1 MTIEEGTN
9 RINQIA
15 MDVDTMS
22 PPAKLA
28 RATLESGATVA
39 LPAQKQSAPTVTFD
53 PSIPVLDNTMK
64 PKKIILVPTNVAPAT
79 FAPPVTGKTPK
90 KTKKAIDD
98 NTAPSVIKDRWE
110 HCAGTPLRVYK
121 FHRDGSRVTHV
132 CCMCKK
138 GQTSWY
144 CIGCKSWFCLSA
156 SKDTDTREKTFVYQ
170 NIKGEEVVFEMSCYH
185 QKHQAAWERAEGKEH
200 FDLTVTK
207 IEECEECA
215 SDLESLEICTIW
227 ACRPFPYF
235 SSSKTC

>member
-1 MTIEEGTN
+1 MTIEEVTN

-15 MDVDTMS
+15 MDVDIMS

-64 PKKIILVPTNVAPAT
+64 PKKVILVPTNVAPAT

-144 CIGCKSWFCLSA
+144 CIGCKSWFCFSA
-156 SKDTDTREKTFVYQ
+156 SKETDTREKAFVYQ

-185 QKHQAAWERAEGKEH
+185 QKHQAAWERAEGKER
-200 FDLTVTK
+200 FDLTVMK
-207 IEECEECA
+207 IEECA
-215 SDLESLEICTIW
+215 SNLESLKNM
-227 ACRPFPYF
+227 Y
-235 SSSKTC
+235 KLGM